1 VEVKVPLAVTTR
13 VRKRA
18 DEPATQLFNRFYEDN
33 PTNTEEQV
41 GLIERPALTTL
52 INVGDNNP
60 GRRIFRQ
67 KGFASGD
74 LFHVAGLNLYRH
86 NLNQFRVITTTQ
98 ISGIVQGTGAPDM
111 CATNGYLFIADGFT
125 LQYTNGTAALAGVD
139 ISLLTPGIAFA
150 SVDVFNGYVLASVA
164 TSDRFYWLQPGSLQF
179 QALDF
184 ATAEHFPDKI
194 LQIRVVGDEF
204 WLLGEKSVEVWRATG
219 QGSAPFERV
228 EGRAFNFGIY
238 GGTAVRMKDTSVVL
252 VADDGTVFDIRG
264 TPKEISNPAIAEKTR
279 NAILAALGG

>member
-1 VEVKVPLAVTTR
+1 MEVNVPLGITQH

-18 DEPATQLFNRFYEDN
+18 DEPAVPVINRFYEQN
-33 PTNTEEQV
+33 PLNSKDQV
-41 GLIERPALTTL
+41 SLIERPALTTL
-52 INVGDNNP
+52 IDVGDGNP

-67 KGFASGD
+67 KGFAGGD
-74 LFHVAGLNLYRH
+74 IFHVAGLNLYRH

-98 ISGIVQGTGAPDM
+98 ISGIVQGAGAPDM
-111 CATNGYLFIADGFT
+111 CATNGYLFITDGFT

-150 SVDVFNGYVLASVA
+150 SVDVFNGYVIATVA

-179 QALDF
+179 QPLDF

-194 LQIRVVGDEF
+194 LQVRVVGDEF

-219 QGSAPFERV
+219 QGAAPFERV

-264 TPKEISNPAIAEKTR
+264 TPKEISDPAIAEKTR